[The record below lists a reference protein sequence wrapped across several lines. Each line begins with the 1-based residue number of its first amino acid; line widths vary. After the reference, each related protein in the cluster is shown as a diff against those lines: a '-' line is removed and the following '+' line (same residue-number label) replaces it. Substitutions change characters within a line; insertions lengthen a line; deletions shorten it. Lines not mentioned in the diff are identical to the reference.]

1 MKRIILFACLLILLS
16 ACQEKTISVPEN
28 IQEVSQPMAENLF
41 TSLENDDYE
50 NFHKDFTTKM
60 ISATD
65 EDTFNSIRGS
75 ITQTVGEYQSMTY
88 NKTTY
93 EEDYLIS
100 EYTVQFTKGS
110 LTLSL
115 VLEPN
120 EPYQIA
126 GFWFPDFPS
135 E

>member
-60 ISATD
+60 LSATD
-65 EDTFNSIRGS
+65 VDTFNSIRGS

-115 VLEPN
+115 VLEPK